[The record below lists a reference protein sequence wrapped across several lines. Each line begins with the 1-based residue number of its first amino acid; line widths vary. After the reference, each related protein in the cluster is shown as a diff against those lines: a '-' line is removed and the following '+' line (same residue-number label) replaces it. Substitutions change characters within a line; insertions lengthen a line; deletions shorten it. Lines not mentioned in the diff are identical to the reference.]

1 MGQQDGFRIKGIEV
15 ENQEERQTEGVDPQE
30 PDQGEVTARIRA
42 RFGDASVRRGNAV
55 GCESVI
61 AELDSLHPFMTF
73 LRDDPELAFDYL
85 VDVTAVDRLG
95 LDEAIRFAVVYQ
107 LYSYKHNR
115 RFSVSVPVPEADPR
129 IESVVSVWPGANWL
143 EREVY
148 DMYGIVF
155 EGHPDL
161 RRILMP
167 DDFGSYPLRK
177 DYPLHGKGERDNFV
191 F

>member
-1 MGQQDGFRIKGIEV
+1 M
-15 ENQEERQTEGVDPQE
+15 ENQEERQTEGVDRPE
-30 PDQGEVTARIRA
+30 SDPGAVTTRIRA
-42 RFGDASVRRGNAV
+42 RFGDASVSTGNAV

-61 AELDSLHPFMTF
+61 AERDTLLSFMTF
-73 LRDDPELAFDYL
+73 LRDDPELSFDYL
-85 VDVTAVDRLG
+85 VDVTAVDRLR
-95 LDEAIRFAVVYQ
+95 LAEEVRFAVVYQ
-107 LYSYKHNR
+107 LYSHKHNR

-129 IESVVSVWPGANWL
+129 IQSVVAVWPGANWL

>member
-1 MGQQDGFRIKGIEV
+1 MD
-15 ENQEERQTEGVDPQE
+15 NQEERRHEGVGGSEAVP
-30 PDQGEVTARIRA
+30 GEATARIRA
-42 RFGDASVRRGNAV
+42 EFGDGSVRAGNAV

-61 AELDSLHPFMTF
+61 AERDSILPFMKF
-73 LRDDPELAFDYL
+73 LRDDPELSFDYL
-85 VDVTAVDRLG
+85 VDVTAVDRLK

-107 LYSYKHNR
+107 LYSYRHNR

-129 IESVVSVWPGANWL
+129 IASVVSVWPGANWL

-148 DMYGIVF
+148 DMYGIEF

>member
-1 MGQQDGFRIKGIEV
+1 MGTNMG
-15 ENQEERQTEGVDPQE
+15 NQEERQTESDDRHEPNAGVI
-30 PDQGEVTARIRA
+30 TACIRA
-42 RFGDASVRRGNAV
+42 RFGDASVQSGNAV

-61 AELDSLHPFMTF
+61 AERDTLLSFMTY
-73 LRDDPELAFDYL
+73 LRDDPELSFDFL
-85 VDVTAVDRLG
+85 VDVTAVDRLR

-115 RFSVSVPVPEADPR
+115 RFSVSIPVPEADPR
-129 IESVVSVWPGANWL
+129 IQSVVTVWPGANWL
-143 EREVY
+143 EREAY

-177 DYPLHGKGERDNFV
+177 DYPLQGKGERDNFV

>member
-1 MGQQDGFRIKGIEV
+1 M
-15 ENQEERQTEGVDPQE
+15 ENLEEYEAGGAGRTESE
-30 PDQGEVTARIRA
+30 QGAVTTRIRA
-42 RFGDASVRRGNAV
+42 RFGDVAVSAGNAV
-55 GCESVI
+55 GCERVI
-61 AELDSLHPFMTF
+61 MERDALLPFMVF
-73 LRDDPELAFDYL
+73 LRDDPELSFAYL
-85 VDVTAVDRLG
+85 VDVTAVDRLR
-95 LDEAIRFAVVYQ
+95 LEEEIRFAVVYQ
-107 LYSYKHNR
+107 LYSYRHNR

-129 IESVVSVWPGANWL
+129 IGSVVSVWPGANWL

-167 DDFGSYPLRK
+167 DDFGAYPLRK

>member
-1 MGQQDGFRIKGIEV
+1 
-15 ENQEERQTEGVDPQE
+15 
-30 PDQGEVTARIRA
+30 
-42 RFGDASVRRGNAV
+42 
-55 GCESVI
+55 
-61 AELDSLHPFMTF
+61 MTF
-73 LRDDPELAFDYL
+73 LRDDPELSFDYL
-85 VDVTAVDRLG
+85 VDVTAVDRLR
-95 LDEAIRFAVVYQ
+95 LDEEIRFAVVYQ

-115 RFSVSVPVPEADPR
+115 RFSVSVPVSEADSR
-129 IESVVSVWPGANWL
+129 ISSVVSVWPGANWL

-167 DDFGSYPLRK
+167 DDFGSFPLRK

>member
-1 MGQQDGFRIKGIEV
+1 M
-15 ENQEERQTEGVDPQE
+15 ENQEEHQTEGVGQPGQSGRPGSN
-30 PDQGEVTARIRA
+30 PDTVTARIRA
-42 RFGDASVRRGNAV
+42 RFGDASVRGGNAV

-61 AELDSLHPFMTF
+61 AERDGLLPFMTF
-73 LRDDPELAFDYL
+73 LRDDPELTFDYL
-85 VDVTAVDRLG
+85 ADVTAVDRLK

-115 RFSVSVPVPEADPR
+115 RFSVSIPVPEADPR
-129 IESVVSVWPGANWL
+129 IQSVVSVWPGANWL

>member
-1 MGQQDGFRIKGIEV
+1 MD
-15 ENQEERQTEGVDPQE
+15 NLEESRHEGVGGSEAVP
-30 PDQGEVTARIRA
+30 GEATARIRTE
-42 RFGDASVRRGNAV
+42 FGDRSVRAGNAV

-61 AELDSLHPFMTF
+61 AERDSLLPFMTF
-73 LRDDPELAFDYL
+73 LRDDSELSFDYL
-85 VDVTAVDRLG
+85 VDVTAVDRLK
-95 LDEAIRFAVVYQ
+95 LDEAVRFAVVYQ
-107 LYSYKHNR
+107 FYSYRHNR

-148 DMYGIVF
+148 DMYGIEF

>member
-1 MGQQDGFRIKGIEV
+1 MG
-15 ENQEERQTEGVDPQE
+15 NQEDRQAEGCGWPGANEGVAA
-30 PDQGEVTARIRA
+30 ARIREK
-42 RFGDASVRRGNAV
+42 FGDASVRTGSAV

-61 AELDSLHPFMTF
+61 AERDSLFSFMTF
-73 LRDDPELAFDYL
+73 LRDDPELSFDFL
-85 VDVTAVDRLG
+85 VDVTAVDRLR
-95 LDEAIRFAVVYQ
+95 LDESIRFAVVYQ
-107 LYSYKHNR
+107 FYSYKHNR

-129 IESVVSVWPGANWL
+129 IQSVVSVWPGANWL

>member
-1 MGQQDGFRIKGIEV
+1 MD
-15 ENQEERQTEGVDPQE
+15 NLEEGRQEGVGGSEAVP
-30 PDQGEVTARIRA
+30 GEAAARIRTE
-42 RFGDASVRRGNAV
+42 FGDGSVRAGNAV

-61 AELDSLHPFMTF
+61 AERDSLLPFMTF
-73 LRDDPELAFDYL
+73 LRDDPELSFDYL
-85 VDVTAVDRLG
+85 VDVTAVDRLK

-107 LYSYKHNR
+107 LYSYRHNR

-129 IESVVSVWPGANWL
+129 IASVVSVWPGANWL

-148 DMYGIVF
+148 DMYGIEF

-167 DDFGSYPLRK
+167 DDFGSFPLRK

>member
-1 MGQQDGFRIKGIEV
+1 MEV
-15 ENQEERQTEGVDPQE
+15 ENLEERQAEGVDPQE

-73 LRDDPELAFDYL
+73 LKDDPELAFDYL
-85 VDVTAVDRLG
+85 VDVTAVDRLR

-155 EGHPDL
+155 DGHPDL

-167 DDFGSYPLRK
+167 DDFGSHPLRK

>member
-1 MGQQDGFRIKGIEV
+1 MNV
-15 ENQEERQTEGVDPQE
+15 ENQEERQTEGAGRPGGPESDP
-30 PDQGEVTARIRA
+30 GAVTTRIRA
-42 RFGDASVRRGNAV
+42 RFGDASVRGGNAV

-61 AELDSLHPFMTF
+61 AERDTLLPFMTF
-73 LRDDPELAFDYL
+73 LKNDPELSFDYL
-85 VDVTAVDRLG
+85 VDVTAVDRLR
-95 LDEAIRFAVVYQ
+95 LDEAVRFAVVYQ

-129 IESVVSVWPGANWL
+129 IQSVVSLWPGANWL
-143 EREVY
+143 EREAY

-177 DYPLHGKGERDNFV
+177 DYPLQGRGERDNFV

>member
-1 MGQQDGFRIKGIEV
+1 MGEKV
-15 ENQEERQTEGVDPQE
+15 ENQEERETEGAGRPDSE
-30 PDQGEVTARIRA
+30 PGPVTTRIRD
-42 RFGDASVRRGNAV
+42 RFGDASVSAGNAV
-55 GCESVI
+55 GFESVL
-61 AELDSLHPFMTF
+61 AERDALLPFMTF
-73 LRDDPELAFDYL
+73 LRDDPELSFDYL
-85 VDVTAVDRLG
+85 VDVTAVDRLR
-95 LDEAIRFAVVYQ
+95 LDEEIRFAVVYQ

-129 IESVVSVWPGANWL
+129 IGSVVSVWPGANWL

-167 DDFGSYPLRK
+167 DDFGSFPLRK

>member
-1 MGQQDGFRIKGIEV
+1 MEKNA
-15 ENQEERQTEGVDPQE
+15 ENQET
-30 PDQGEVTARIRA
+30 VTARVRA
-42 RFGDASVRRGNAV
+42 RFGDDSVRGGNAV
-55 GCESVI
+55 GFESII
-61 AELDSLHPFMTF
+61 AERDSLLPLMTF
-73 LRDDPELAFDYL
+73 LRDDPELTFDYL
-85 VDVTAVDRLG
+85 VDVTAVDRLK

-107 LYSYKHNR
+107 LYSHKHNR
-115 RFSVSVPVPEADPR
+115 RFSVSIPVPEADPR

-155 EGHPDL
+155 DGHPDL

>member
-1 MGQQDGFRIKGIEV
+1 M
-15 ENQEERQTEGVDPQE
+15 ENQDERQAEDGGRADRR
-30 PDQGEVTARIRA
+30 DQGEVTPHIRA
-42 RFGDASVRRGNAV
+42 RFGDESVRRGNAV

-61 AELDSLHPFMTF
+61 AERDTLLPFMTF
-73 LRDDPELAFDYL
+73 LREDPELFFDYL
-85 VDVTAVDRLG
+85 VDVTAVDRLR
-95 LDEAIRFAVVYQ
+95 LEEDVRFAVVYQ
-107 LYSYKHNR
+107 LYSHKHNR
-115 RFSVSVPVPEADPR
+115 RFSVSIPVPEADPR
-129 IESVVSVWPGANWL
+129 IASVVSVWPGANWL

-177 DYPLHGKGERDNFV
+177 DYPLQGKGERDNFV

>member
-1 MGQQDGFRIKGIEV
+1 M
-15 ENQEERQTEGVDPQE
+15 ENQEERQDETGGRPGMPASNEGV
-30 PDQGEVTARIRA
+30 VASRIRVA
-42 RFGDASVRRGNAV
+42 FDDGTVRNGSAV

-61 AELDSLHPFMTF
+61 AEREALLSFMAF
-73 LRDDPELAFDYL
+73 LREDPELSFDFL
-85 VDVTAVDRLG
+85 VDVTAVDRLR
-95 LDEAIRFAVVYQ
+95 LDEETRFAVVYQ
-107 LYSYKHNR
+107 LYSHKHNR

-129 IESVVSVWPGANWL
+129 IQSVVSVWPGADWL

-148 DMYGIVF
+148 DMFGIVF
-155 EGHPDL
+155 DGHPDL

-177 DYPLHGKGERDNFV
+177 DYPLQGKGERDNFV

>member
-1 MGQQDGFRIKGIEV
+1 MSVG
-15 ENQEERQTEGVDPQE
+15 NQEDRQAEDGGRPGQPGANAGVAA
-30 PDQGEVTARIRA
+30 ARIREK
-42 RFGDASVRRGNAV
+42 FGDGSVRTGNAV

-61 AELDSLHPFMTF
+61 AEADSLLPFMSF
-73 LRDDPELAFDYL
+73 LRDDPELSFDFL
-85 VDVTAVDRLG
+85 VDVTAVDRLR
-95 LDEAIRFAVVYQ
+95 LDESIRFAVVYQ
-107 LYSYKHNR
+107 FYSYKHNR

-129 IESVVSVWPGANWL
+129 IQSVVSVWPGANWL

>member
-1 MGQQDGFRIKGIEV
+1 M
-15 ENQEERQTEGVDPQE
+15 ENQEERQTEGVGRPGSNPE
-30 PDQGEVTARIRA
+30 AVTSRIRD
-42 RFGDASVRRGNAV
+42 RFGDASVRSGNAV

-61 AELDSLHPFMTF
+61 AERDTLLPFMNF
-73 LRDDPELAFDYL
+73 LRDDPELSFDYL
-85 VDVTAVDRLG
+85 VDVTAVDRLR

-107 LYSYKHNR
+107 LYSHKHNR
-115 RFSVSVPVPEADPR
+115 RFSVSVPVPEAEPR

-148 DMYGIVF
+148 DMYGIDF

-167 DDFGSYPLRK
+167 DDFGSHPLRK

>member
-1 MGQQDGFRIKGIEV
+1 MGKAVD
-15 ENQEERQTEGVDPQE
+15 NQEERQTEGVGQPGRPE
-30 PDQGEVTARIRA
+30 PDPGIVTTRIRA
-42 RFGDASVRRGNAV
+42 RFGDTSVSTGNAV

-61 AELDSLHPFMTF
+61 AERDALLPFMTF

-85 VDVTAVDRLG
+85 VDVTAVDRLR
-95 LDEAIRFAVVYQ
+95 LDEEVRFAVVYQ
-107 LYSYKHNR
+107 LYTYRHNR

-129 IESVVSVWPGANWL
+129 IVSVVSVWPGANWL